1 LFKRTTAAE
10 TEHLETSVERNKDGV
25 FVYLHGHL
33 DIDSSPDFRDQLL
46 AILREQ
52 ARGIVTVDL
61 TDVSYIDSSGIATL
75 IEGLRVAH
83 NRGVTLGLRG
93 LQGRL
98 VHLFEVTGVMSLFEK
113 SGCLAPSPG
122 TKVN

>member
-1 LFKRTTAAE
+1 LFKHSVAAE
-10 TEHLETSVERNKDGV
+10 TEHLETSVERDQENV
-25 FVYLHGHL
+25 LVYLHGHL
-33 DIDSSPDFRDQLL
+33 GIDSSPDFRDQLL

-52 ARGIVTVDL
+52 TRGIVTVDL

-75 IEGLRVAH
+75 IEGLRIAH
-83 NRGVTLGLRG
+83 NRGITLGLRG
-93 LQGRL
+93 LQGKL
-98 VHLFEVTGVMSLFEK
+98 VHLFEVTGVMSQFEK